1 MGYEAVS
8 CGTSYTG
15 AKEADLVVQGWLVE
29 GQQDA
34 SVLQR
39 AWWDLVH
46 DWPLLAARL
55 RVNEGRKAKL
65 GREKWDFHVPDSKQ
79 VHQLQALDESKR
91 ADDKVGC
98 FPLCAGACAPNV
110 TASDFSLPRNQT
122 RLFTILDRRPAGV
135 RQHYQSRDARDLAQ
149 DRPSMMRVRDRL
161 DLWASNCAIS
171 LDQLLTEDRAMTSV
185 HVCCFQ
191 DATMI
196 AFALPHFV
204 SHELK
209 GERIALAWSDY
220 IRGISSENL
229 VRDTDFQEF
238 DTTLHSSL
246 PPPAP
251 PGWRVLSEDE
261 LSALGMR
268 YIWINFWGKIWNAS
282 QKKLERRSV
291 FLPRAVCEEIRAQ
304 ELRERRGE
312 KDSGALDA
320 AVLAW
325 LIKVREAF
333 TYSCDV
339 DD

>member
-1 MGYEAVS
+1 MGYETVS

-15 AKEADLVVQGWLVE
+15 LKEAYLVVQGWLVE

-39 AWWDLVH
+39 AWWDMVH

-98 FPLCAGACAPNV
+98 FPLCAGAC
-110 TASDFSLPRNQT
+110 TSDLSLPRHQT

-135 RQHYQSRDARDLAQ
+135 RQHYQFRDAKNLAQ
-149 DRPSMMRVRDRL
+149 DKPSMIRAQDRL
-161 DLWASNCAIS
+161 DLWASNSASS
-171 LDQLLTEDRAMTSV
+171 LDQLLTEDRAIISV

-196 AFALPHFV
+196 AFAMPTFV
-204 SHELK
+204 GRDLR
-209 GERIALAWSDY
+209 GERIALAWSGY
-220 IRGISSENL
+220 IRGISSESL
-229 VRDTDFQEF
+229 VRDTDFHEF
-238 DTTLHSSL
+238 DTTLHSSV

-251 PGWRVLSEDE
+251 SGWCVLSEDE
-261 LSALGMR
+261 LSALGLR

-304 ELRERRGE
+304 ELHEKRGE
-312 KDSGALDA
+312 KGSGAVDA

-325 LIKVREAF
+325 LIKVREML
-333 TYSCDV
+333 TYCCNV